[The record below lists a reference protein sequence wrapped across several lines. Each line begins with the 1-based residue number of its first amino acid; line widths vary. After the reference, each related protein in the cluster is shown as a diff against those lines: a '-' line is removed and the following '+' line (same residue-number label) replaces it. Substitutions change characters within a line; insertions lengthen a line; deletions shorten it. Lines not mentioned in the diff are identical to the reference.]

1 VIVESSTFNGQA
13 YVCDANSNARF
24 VVRFCVINGRQ
35 KIDGHGLASNTPAR
49 SVRHMEIYNNTWT
62 TSAGFANAMELRGGT
77 GYVFN
82 NSQPNGSLWFWLNEY
97 GCLAQWPNFGS
108 TFQTPAD
115 YPVHD
120 QIGEGQDVYSG
131 GLWLQAPGGSAPMYI
146 WANTNQGN
154 NWVPGSSAIPSGANA
169 QYVKDSA
176 GAASTFTMMGPPGP
190 DIIQEG
196 RDYYVQGGPSGT
208 ATFSG
213 TDGIGVGTTAQMNA
227 ITPTV
232 TGVGYWVTD
241 QGSWN
246 TTVAPN
252 TSGLLYT
259 WNGTAWVLAYTP
271 YTYPDPVR
279 GPGGWV
285 SSNSEYYYV
294 PPTAAPSGTP
304 PPPTGL
310 RVTGS

>member
-1 VIVESSTFNGQA
+1 
-13 YVCDANSNARF
+13 
-24 VVRFCVINGRQ
+24 
-35 KIDGHGLASNTPAR
+35 
-49 SVRHMEIYNNTWT
+49 
-62 TSAGFANAMELRGGT
+62 
-77 GYVFN
+77 
-82 NSQPNGSLWFWLNEY
+82 
-97 GCLAQWPNFGS
+97 
-108 TFQTPAD
+108 
-115 YPVHD
+115 
-120 QIGEGQDVYSG
+120 
-131 GLWLQAPGGSAPMYI
+131 MYI
-146 WANTNQGN
+146 WGNTNNGA
-154 NWVPGSSAIPSGANA
+154 NWVPGASAIPSGATN
-169 QYVKDSA
+169 QY
-176 GAASTFTMMGPPGP
+176 GGTTFTMLGPPGP

-196 RDYYVQGGPSGT
+196 RDYFVQGGPSGT

-213 TDGIGVGTTAQMNA
+213 ADGIGVGTTAQMNA

-232 TGVGYWVTD
+232 SGVGYWVTD

-279 GPGGWV
+279 GAGGWV
-285 SSNSEYYYV
+285 STNSEYYYV
-294 PPTAAPSGTP
+294 PTTVAAPTP